1 MAESIP
7 PLEFRKVSR
16 RYRSGSS
23 PAVADVDLAVAPGEI
38 LALIGGSGSG
48 KTTLLRLAA
57 GLESPDGGEVRLD
70 GVLVAGGG
78 IARELPP
85 EQRQVGLVFQEGAL
99 FPHLT
104 AAANVAYGLRGRQR
118 AAVRERVEEC
128 LALVALPGY
137 GDRYPHELSG
147 GERQR
152 IALARALAPAPRLLL
167 LDEPFSHLDPALR
180 WRLREEIRDI
190 LAGLGQTALLV
201 THDPEDVFAMAE
213 RVAILEQ
220 GALRQVGPV
229 LSVYRNPVSRYC
241 AESLGPANRVLDP
254 AGGKERWLR
263 PEDFRLPA
271 DGSLQAAGEARV
283 EAVRETGARI
293 ELRLAPDAGAGDEP
307 WHVIWPD
314 TAGSTPLPAPGDR
327 IAVAWRT

>member
-152 IALARALAPAPRLLL
+152 TAIARSLINRPSLLL
-167 LDEPFSHLDPALR
+167 ADEPTGNLDEQTGAKILDAMM
-180 WRLREEIRDI
+180 EIR
-190 LAGLGQTALLV
+190 AATQQTMIVV
-201 THDPEDVFAMAE
+201 THD
-213 RVAILEQ
+213 
-220 GALRQVGPV
+220 
-229 LSVYRNPVSRYC
+229 
-241 AESLGPANRVLDP
+241 ANT
-254 AGGKERWLR
+254 
-263 PEDFRLPA
+263 
-271 DGSLQAAGEARV
+271 AARA
-283 EAVRETGARI
+283 
-293 ELRLAPDAGAGDEP
+293 
-307 WHVIWPD
+307 
-314 TAGSTPLPAPGDR
+314 DR
-327 IAVAWRT
+327 IVRLRDGRVVED

>member
-1 MAESIP
+1 MADSIP

-16 RYRSGSS
+16 RYRSGSV

-85 EQRQVGLVFQEGAL
+85 EQRHLGLVFQEGAL

-104 AAANVAYGLRGRQR
+104 AAANIAYGLRGETRTSVS
-118 AAVRERVEEC
+118 ARVSEC

-152 IALARALAPAPRLLL
+152 IALARALAPAPRLIL

-201 THDPEDVFAMAE
+201 THDPDDVFAMAT
-213 RVAILEQ
+213 RVAILECGKIGQ
-220 GALRQVGPV
+220 CGLAAE
-229 LSVYRNPVSRYC
+229 VYRHPENRYC
-241 AESLGPANRVLDP
+241 AECLGPANRVVD
-254 AGGKERWLR
+254 GSSGHERWTR
-263 PEDFRLPA
+263 PEDFIPSKNSCGG
-271 DGSLQAAGEARV
+271 D
-283 EAVRETGARI
+283 EAVVESVRVSGGRI
-293 ELRLAPDAGAGDEP
+293 ELRLAPVRQPDDRWLVHWPDQASAPQPRAGDIIP
-307 WHVIWPD
+307 
-314 TAGSTPLPAPGDR
+314 
-327 IAVAWRT
+327 VAWRT